1 MPANSRSLPFALGFG
16 LACALFAWPTALAA
30 QASAPDPASPAQATA
45 ATAPETAS
53 AAGAGETP
61 ATGPAADPAT
71 NPGTDPGTGGDGP
84 PSADELGSEPAPT
97 TASATDEASA
107 TAPDAGP
114 VAVPEPSEKAMA
126 YYRSGNWLW
135 LVTTLWGLVIAWAW
149 IATGWSAR
157 LRSFA
162 SRLGKD
168 RWYPTVAL
176 YFVLFSL
183 AGYVI
188 DLPLAYYSE
197 YVRPH
202 AYELSNQT
210 FGKWFGDGLKGL
222 AVGLVMAVLFAWVP
236 FWFLRKSPRRWWLWT
251 AALVLPFTALMVLVQ
266 PVWID
271 PLFNKFGAM
280 KDQTLERDILA
291 LAERAGI
298 EGSRVFEVDK
308 SVDTKAVN
316 AYVTGMGDTK
326 RIVLWDTIIAKL
338 SREQLLFV
346 MGHEMGHYV
355 LGHVWRTLV
364 VVPLVVL
371 VGLWLIHRSSGAL
384 LARYGERWGFT
395 SLSDVAA
402 APFLGLLFS
411 LFMLVV
417 SPLFLAY
424 SRGLEHEADIFGLEL
439 TRDNHAAAS
448 AFVVL
453 QQENLGNPRPGW
465 LYKLW
470 RSSHPPLGERIDFCN
485 TYRPWETGAPLA
497 FGEHFE

>member
-1 MPANSRSLPFALGFG
+1 MPRP
-16 LACALFAWPTALAA
+16 P
-30 QASAPDPASPAQATA
+30 QVA
-45 ATAPETAS
+45 ATAPRAIHPLVLLV
-53 AAGAGETP
+53 AAGLFALTTLVPATSAQTSATEEAPTATTP
-61 ATGPAADPAT
+61 ATANDVPAGAAPATVAAVPADGGADDTAEAAAAVTAADP
-71 NPGTDPGTGGDGP
+71 
-84 PSADELGSEPAPT
+84 SASTPQ
-97 TASATDEASA
+97 
-107 TAPDAGP
+107 GP
-114 VAVPEPSEKAMA
+114 VLVPEPSEKAMR

-135 LVTTLWGLVIAWAW
+135 VVTTLWGLGIAFAW
-149 IATGWSAR
+149 IASGWSAR
-157 LRSFA
+157 LRSLA
-162 SRLGKD
+162 GRLTGN

-183 AGYVI
+183 AGFVI
-188 DLPLAYYSE
+188 DLPLTYYSE

-210 FGKWFGDGLKGL
+210 FAKWFGDGLKGL
-222 AVGLVMAVLFAWVP
+222 GVGLVMAVLFAWVP
-236 FWFLRKSPRRWWLWT
+236 FWFLAKSPRRWWLWT
-251 AALVLPFTALMVLVQ
+251 AALALPFTALMVVVQ
-266 PVWID
+266 PIWID
-271 PLFNKFGAM
+271 PLFNQFGPM
-280 KDQTLERDILA
+280 KDQTLERDILD

-364 VVPLVVL
+364 VIPLVVL
-371 VGLWLIHRSSGAL
+371 VGLWLIHRASGAL
-384 LARYGERWGFT
+384 LARYGEGWGFS
-395 SLSDVAA
+395 SLADVAA

-411 LFMLVV
+411 VFMLVI
-417 SPLFLAY
+417 SPLFLMY
-424 SRGLEHEADIFGLEL
+424 SRSLEHEADIFGLEL
-439 TRDNHAAAS
+439 TRDNHSAAS

-453 QQENLGNPRPGW
+453 QQENLGNPRPGL

-485 TYRPWETGAPLA
+485 QYRPWETGEPLA
-497 FGEHFE
+497 FGDRFE